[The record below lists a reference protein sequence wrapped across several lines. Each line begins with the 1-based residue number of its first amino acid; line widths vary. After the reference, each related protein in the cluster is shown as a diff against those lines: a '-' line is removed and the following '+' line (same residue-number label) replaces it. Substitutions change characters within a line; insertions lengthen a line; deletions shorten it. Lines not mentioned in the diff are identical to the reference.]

1 MIMMKQRLSILVIAT
16 IIISALSSDA
26 FAAVGRDPYT
36 YFFHDTFGDFSEEL
50 ARAKDEGKE
59 GILVFFELDEC
70 PFCHRMKQTVL
81 NQPEVQEYFRK
92 HFLNFAV
99 DIEGDVEITDFRGN
113 ARTQKEWSTK
123 VNRVRATPVFAI
135 YNLEGKQV
143 VRYTGATTGIEEF
156 MWLGEY
162 YVSGEYKNMRF
173 TKYKRMKKKQ

>member
-1 MIMMKQRLSILVIAT
+1 MMKQRLSILVIAT

-162 YVSGEYKNMRF
+162 YV
-173 TKYKRMKKKQ
+173 